1 MFKRNVYFT
10 KRMSRQRIGD
20 LSKKLGLKE
29 KPAKIAAKKTETPA
43 KKAEPN
49 YKFQSRV
56 KASSQDENVIDLTDQ
71 EMEVPSL
78 IASDETVQPSSSDKL
93 YQASLTQEA
102 LDDFQLESEHHFDDE
117 TASVQSFMKDPPP
130 RPKTAGPKRT
140 ASRVQEEDEESV
152 MSFQKAKSGE
162 DNYSEDAI
170 RSLPGSSRDLPPVV
184 KPSRTAPRETIDRG
198 ETVPRQ
204 SIIRL
209 IRSSQLNSAGA
220 ELVDAVK
227 ELIVE
232 FTKTVLES
240 TVDQQR
246 VISANNLHK
255 YMATF
260 VPNEDKDLN
269 NDVVISPVHFERLIR
284 PIVEENKYIVKRDTF
299 FLLHLFVETVMIK
312 VLQGSDM
319 VADAAKRQRVSAKDV
334 LVSYSI
340 YMM

>member
-1 MFKRNVYFT
+1 
-10 KRMSRQRIGD
+10 MSRHKVGD

-29 KPAKIAAKKTETPA
+29 KPAKIGTKKMETNGKKTET
-43 KKAEPN
+43 N
-49 YKFQSRV
+49 FKFQSRV
-56 KASSQDENVIDLTDQ
+56 KNTEDNEFELEHNVMDLSNQ
-71 EMEVPSL
+71 EIEVPSL
-78 IASDETVQPSSSDKL
+78 IPADSSLQPQLTEESLQDFDFEHQPSK
-93 YQASLTQEA
+93 Q
-102 LDDFQLESEHHFDDE
+102 DDE
-117 TASVQSFMKDPPP
+117 TSSVQSFVISH
-130 RPKTAGPKRT
+130 RPKSAGPKRPI
-140 ASRVQEEDEESV
+140 APKQED
-152 MSFQKAKSGE
+152 
-162 DNYSEDAI
+162 DDISE
-170 RSLPGSSRDLPPVV
+170 LPPVN
-184 KPSRTAPRETIDRG
+184 KPSRTTAPRETIDRS

-232 FTKTVLES
+232 FSKTVFES
-240 TVDQQR
+240 VVDSQR
-246 VISANNLHK
+246 IISASNLHK
-255 YMATF
+255 YMGTF
-260 VPNEDKDLN
+260 IANEDKDLN
-269 NDVVISPVHFERLIR
+269 NDVIISPVHFERLIR
-284 PIVEENKYIVKRDTF
+284 PIIEENKYILKRDTF

>member
-1 MFKRNVYFT
+1 
-10 KRMSRQRIGD
+10 MSRQRIGD

-29 KPAKIAAKKTETPA
+29 KPAKIAVKKADTSS

-56 KASSQDENVIDLTDQ
+56 KPSSQEENIVDFTSQ
-71 EMEVPSL
+71 EHEVPDLIPSDSL
-78 IASDETVQPSSSDKL
+78 FSTQTVQPSLSHENL
-93 YQASLTQEA
+93 E
-102 LDDFQLESEHHFDDE
+102 DFQLESEYQNRQDDE
-117 TASVQSFMKDPPP
+117 TSSIHSFMKDPRKMSSGDEPSGQGSISA
-130 RPKTAGPKRT
+130 RPKSAGPKRT
-140 ASRVQEEDEESV
+140 TPSRVRDEDEESV
-152 MSFQKAKSGE
+152 MSLLPE
-162 DNYSEDAI
+162 EDA
-170 RSLPGSSRDLPPVV
+170 RPPVV
-184 KPSRTAPRETIDRG
+184 KKSSAPRETIDRG

-232 FTKTVLES
+232 FTKTIFES
-240 TVDQQR
+240 TVDPQR

-284 PIVEENKYIVKRDTF
+284 PIIEENKYIVKRDTF

>member
-1 MFKRNVYFT
+1 
-10 KRMSRQRIGD
+10 MSRQRIGD

-29 KPAKIAAKKTETPA
+29 KPAKIAAKKTETSS

-56 KASSQDENVIDLTDQ
+56 KASSSDENIVDLTHQ
-71 EMEVPSL
+71 ETEIPDL
-78 IASDETVQPSSSDKL
+78 IPMDFSNQTVQPS
-93 YQASLTQEA
+93 LTQEE
-102 LDDFQLESEHHFDDE
+102 LEDFSLESEHQSRQDDE
-117 TASVQSFMKDPPP
+117 TSSIHSFMKDPPS
-130 RPKTAGPKRT
+130 RPKSAGPKRP
-140 ASRVQEEDEESV
+140 SRVRDEDEESV
-152 MSFQKAKSGE
+152 MSFQEPRRSSSSE
-162 DNYSEDAI
+162 EQQNRYSEDAV
-170 RSLPGSSRDLPPVV
+170 RSVPTSSRDLPPVV
-184 KPSRTAPRETIDRG
+184 KQSRASAPRETIDRG

-232 FTKTVLES
+232 FTKTIFES

-246 VISANNLHK
+246 IISASNLHK

-284 PIVEENKYIVKRDTF
+284 PIVEENKYVVKRDTF

>member
-1 MFKRNVYFT
+1 
-10 KRMSRQRIGD
+10 MSRQRIGD

-29 KPAKIAAKKTETPA
+29 KPAKIAAKKTETSS

-56 KASSQDENVIDLTDQ
+56 KASSSSDKPLRASSDENIVDLTHQ
-71 EMEVPSL
+71 ETEIPDL
-78 IASDETVQPSSSDKL
+78 IPMDFSNQTVQPS
-93 YQASLTQEA
+93 LTQEE
-102 LDDFQLESEHHFDDE
+102 LEDFSLESEHQSRQDDE
-117 TASVQSFMKDPPP
+117 TSSIHSFMKDPPS
-130 RPKTAGPKRT
+130 RPKSAGPKRP
-140 ASRVQEEDEESV
+140 SRVRDEDEESV
-152 MSFQKAKSGE
+152 MSFQEQNHK
-162 DNYSEDAI
+162 YSEDTV
-170 RSLPGSSRDLPPVV
+170 RSVPTSSRDLPPVV
-184 KPSRTAPRETIDRG
+184 KQSRSSAPRETIDRG

-232 FTKTVLES
+232 FTKTIFES

-246 VISANNLHK
+246 IISASNLHK
-255 YMATF
+255 YMTTF

-284 PIVEENKYIVKRDTF
+284 PIVEENKYVVKRDTF

>member
-1 MFKRNVYFT
+1 
-10 KRMSRQRIGD
+10 MSRQRIGD

-29 KPAKIAAKKTETPA
+29 KPAKIAAKKTETPS

-56 KASSQDENVIDLTDQ
+56 KASSPDENVVDLTDQ

-78 IASDETVQPSSSDKL
+78 ISSDQMA
-93 YQASLTQEA
+93 YPSLTQEV
-102 LDDFQLESEHHFDDE
+102 LDDFPMDSEQQFDEE
-117 TASVQSFMKDPPP
+117 TASVQSFMKDTRRGELNATPDLLP
-130 RPKTAGPKRT
+130 RPKTAGPKRP
-140 ASRVQEEDEESV
+140 ASSRVRENDEESV
-152 MSFQKAKSGE
+152 MSLQNKYSNDDGLSEMNQGATRVLSPAAKK
-162 DNYSEDAI
+162 
-170 RSLPGSSRDLPPVV
+170 SS
-184 KPSRTAPRETIDRG
+184 APREIIDRG

-240 TVDQQR
+240 TVDPQR
-246 VISANNLHK
+246 IINANNLHK
-255 YMATF
+255 YMAAF

-284 PIVEENKYIVKRDTF
+284 PILEENKYVVKRDTF

>member
-1 MFKRNVYFT
+1 
-10 KRMSRQRIGD
+10 MSRQRIGD

-29 KPAKIAAKKTETPA
+29 KPAKITAKKSETSS

-56 KASSQDENVIDLTDQ
+56 KASSPDENIVDLTHQDTLYASRSAVMDTEIPDLIPTDQ
-71 EMEVPSL
+71 SVHPSL
-78 IASDETVQPSSSDKL
+78 S
-93 YQASLTQEA
+93 QEE
-102 LDDFQLESEHHFDDE
+102 LEDFSLESEHQSRQDDE
-117 TASVQSFMKDPPP
+117 TSSIHSFMKDPRRSFSEEDAPS
-130 RPKTAGPKRT
+130 RPKSAGPKRPPP
-140 ASRVQEEDEESV
+140 RNRDEDEESV
-152 MSFQKAKSGE
+152 MSFQEQSHK
-162 DNYSEDAI
+162 YSEDAV
-170 RSLPGSSRDLPPVV
+170 RSSRDLPPVV
-184 KPSRTAPRETIDRG
+184 KQSRAAPRETIDRG

-232 FTKTVLES
+232 FTKTIFES

-246 VISANNLHK
+246 IVSASNLHK

-284 PIVEENKYIVKRDTF
+284 PIVEENKYVVKRDTF

>member
-1 MFKRNVYFT
+1 
-10 KRMSRQRIGD
+10 MSRQRIGD

-29 KPAKIAAKKTETPA
+29 KPAKITAKKSETSS

-56 KASSQDENVIDLTDQ
+56 KASSPDENIVDLTHQETEIPDLIPMDQ
-71 EMEVPSL
+71 SVHPSL
-78 IASDETVQPSSSDKL
+78 S
-93 YQASLTQEA
+93 QEE
-102 LDDFQLESEHHFDDE
+102 LEDFSLESEHQSRQDDE
-117 TASVQSFMKDPPP
+117 TSSIHSFMKDPRRSFSEEDAPS
-130 RPKTAGPKRT
+130 RPKSAGPKRPP
-140 ASRVQEEDEESV
+140 ARNRDEDEESV
-152 MSFQKAKSGE
+152 MSFQENQNK
-162 DNYSEDAI
+162 YSEDAV
-170 RSLPGSSRDLPPVV
+170 RSSRDLPPVV
-184 KPSRTAPRETIDRG
+184 KPSRAAPRETIDRG

-232 FTKTVLES
+232 FTKTIFES

-246 VISANNLHK
+246 IISASNLHK

-284 PIVEENKYIVKRDTF
+284 PIVEENKYVVKRDTF